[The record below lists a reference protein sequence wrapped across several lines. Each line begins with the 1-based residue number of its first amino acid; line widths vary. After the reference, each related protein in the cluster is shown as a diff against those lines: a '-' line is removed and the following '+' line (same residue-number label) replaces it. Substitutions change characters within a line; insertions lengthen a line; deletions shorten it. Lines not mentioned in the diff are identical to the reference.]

1 MSSFRRTRLRIS
13 LWRWI
18 KQTFKILRHIVV
30 GVWLAMLLFMII
42 SVGWLYREINRVPK
56 IKDDSL
62 LSITLKGAILEGP
75 AFNNA
80 AQHLLG
86 EDVQTLR
93 GMLNNLRKATK
104 DPRIIGIALRLE
116 GYGMSYGTGSEIRE
130 ELANF
135 KAAGK
140 KIFVY
145 MDWAYPGR
153 YLFASLADK
162 LYMSPSGVMD
172 LAAFSM
178 ETPFY
183 RKLLDK
189 IGITPEHIYIGKYK
203 TGPQPEMLE
212 KMSEEHRE
220 VSNILLD
227 AFYHNFIEQ
236 VAANRKVSLDTV
248 KGWVDSGFF
257 SAKDALDMGIVDEL
271 VYEQDFERALK
282 IELGIIKPESED
294 SPDTSS
300 PEKKDAENAK
310 DEKEEP
316 ELPAINN
323 SQYARVN
330 VDTPNLYN
338 KGEKIAIIYA
348 RGVILSGKS
357 SPIGAQSPVI
367 GAESLTELLEKVRKN
382 KEIKGVIIRLD
393 SPGGGASASDEIRH
407 AIEKLKEK
415 KPVMISMSTLAAS
428 GGYMMSAP
436 ADKIFAYPL
445 TITGSIGIYSTFYH
459 FQRLNE
465 WLGINIERIERGSNS
480 GIFSTSRPRTE
491 EETQR
496 MEHFLRQFYDG
507 FVEGV
512 AKGRHL
518 TVEAADQIAQG
529 RVWTGQQ
536 GLENGLVDE
545 IGGFDEVIAAMKT
558 QLNIPE
564 KDEVQLVEYPELENP
579 WRLLWQRFVNTQLA
593 ANVPAELLDAQEEL
607 RVIQQLAT
615 ERELALLPYRIEP
628 SAQ

>member
-18 KQTFKILRHIVV
+18 KQAFKILRHIFV
-30 GVWLAMLLFMII
+30 GVWLALFLALII
-42 SVGWLYREINRVPK
+42 SVGWFFREVNRVPK
-56 IKDDSL
+56 VKDNSL
-62 LSITLKGAILEGP
+62 LSITLDGMILEGP
-75 AFNNA
+75 AFGST
-80 AQHLLG
+80 AQHILG

-104 DPRIIGIALRLE
+104 DPRITGIALTLK

-130 ELANF
+130 ELAQF

-145 MDWAYPGR
+145 MDWAYPGK
-153 YLFASLADK
+153 YLFASLGDK
-162 LYMSPSGVMD
+162 IYMSPSGGMD
-172 LAAFSM
+172 FAVFSM
-178 ETPFY
+178 EMPFY

-212 KMSEEHRE
+212 KMSDEHRE
-220 VSNILLD
+220 VSNILLE
-227 AFYHNFIEQ
+227 AFYNNFVEQ
-236 VAANRKVSLDTV
+236 AAANRKVSQETV

-257 SAKDALDMGIVDEL
+257 SAKDALEMGLVDEL
-271 VYEQDFERALK
+271 VYEKDFEHALK
-282 IELGIIKPESED
+282 VELGIMKPGSASATDKPASES
-294 SPDTSS
+294 
-300 PEKKDAENAK
+300 KKAENAK

-316 ELPAINN
+316 ELPSVNN
-323 SQYARVN
+323 SQYARVK
-330 VDTPNLYN
+330 VDAPNLYTT
-338 KGEKIAIIYA
+338 GEKIAMIYA
-348 RGVILSGKS
+348 SGVIISGKS
-357 SPIGAQSPVI
+357 SPIGAQSPMI
-367 GAESLTELLEKVRKN
+367 GSESLTELLEKVRKD

-393 SPGGGASASDEIRH
+393 SGGGGASASDEIRH
-407 AIEKLKEK
+407 AVEKLKEK

-459 FQRLNE
+459 FQRLQE
-465 WLGINIERIERGSNS
+465 WLGINMEIIERGKNS
-480 GIFSTSRPRTE
+480 GIFSTSRPRTS

-496 MEHFLRQFYDG
+496 MEHYLRQFYDG

-512 AKGRHL
+512 ANGRHL
-518 TVEAADQIAQG
+518 TVEATDAIAQG
-529 RVWTGQQ
+529 RVWTGRQ

-545 IGGFDEVIAAMKT
+545 IGGFDEVIAAMKK

-579 WRLLWQRFVNTQLA
+579 WRLLWHRFVNTQIA
-593 ANVPAELLDAQEEL
+593 ANVPAALLDAQEEL
-607 RVIQQLAT
+607 HLIEQLAA
-615 ERELALLPYRIEP
+615 ERELALLPDLIETP
-628 SAQ
+628 KQ